1 MLRHK
6 ANLAA
11 STPRLPPAGME
22 IAAYGDSQAVRPR
35 SGLESKVGLGSR
47 YYASRSRAGILRSLV
62 PAIYSVFPFR
72 QQRVHRIRS
81 RASALLH

>member
-22 IAAYGDSQAVRPR
+22 IAAYGDSQAVGRAR
-35 SGLESKVGLGSR
+35 SSQKEGTSG
-47 YYASRSRAGILRSLV
+47 A
-62 PAIYSVFPFR
+62 VFQLFLPLDAAKR
-72 QQRVHRIRS
+72 
-81 RASALLH
+81 